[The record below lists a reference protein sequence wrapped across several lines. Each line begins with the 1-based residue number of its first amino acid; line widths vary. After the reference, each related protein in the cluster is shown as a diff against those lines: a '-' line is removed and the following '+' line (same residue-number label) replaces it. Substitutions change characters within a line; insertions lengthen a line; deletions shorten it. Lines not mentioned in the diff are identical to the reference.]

1 MPNIKPERRNP
12 DTACCWHCGVKYHQ
26 TYEDNGGI
34 WGHCAP
40 CDSIQG
46 IVAPSLNKE
55 KRNG

>member
-1 MPNIKPERRNP
+1 MPTLPERRNP

-34 WGHCAP
+34 WGHCAH
-40 CDSIQG
+40 CDAIQG

-55 KRNG
+55 KMK